1 MGTEEKHIQRVGRR
15 AQCLLLQGVKTSME
29 WSQMYGTS
37 MSACRCTT
45 PITSPSLAQAE
56 SLDRRDTAFW
66 SDFIIFSFP
75 QNSLNACVSSR
86 KMAVMDPTESHSH
99 HEICKTMIWDV

>member
-29 WSQMYGTS
+29 WSQLYGTS

-56 SLDRRDTAFW
+56 SLHRRDTAFW
-66 SDFIIFSFP
+66 SDFMIFSFP
-75 QNSLNACVSSR
+75 RNSLNALVSPR
-86 KMAVMDPTESHSH
+86 NMAVMDPTASHSW
-99 HEICKTMIWDV
+99 IRSMSDCVA